1 MGLTEDGLDDIKQ
14 TINRLINQLPE
25 AVKEGVDESLSEGMF
40 HSVEVVHVITGNL
53 RDSIRTENVTSEG
66 GDLVAGGT
74 GSVNYADIEEVG
86 NSRREGHPYLRP
98 GAEVAF
104 NSLKENVRKQIDDLL

>member
-14 TINRLINQLPE
+14 TLNRLVNQLPT
-25 AVKEGVDESLSEGMF
+25 AVKDGVDESLSEGMF
-40 HSVEVVHVITGNL
+40 HSVEVVHVITGKL

-74 GSVNYADIEEVG
+74 GGVDYADIEELG
-86 NSRREGHPYLRP
+86 NSRREGHPYLQP
-98 GAEVAF
+98 GFEVAT
-104 NSLKENVRKQIDDLL
+104 NSVTENVRKQIDDLL